1 MNNQN
6 KITLALVF
14 FSAFCVGME
23 VLRMHLSGTASFCF
37 LIWNL
42 ILAWVPYILAQLFAV
57 HDLRRQA
64 ISAMGILALWILFLP
79 NGPYIIT
86 DLLHLRQRVVI
97 PFWYDVLLV
106 SSYAWL
112 GLLLSLLSVR
122 QIHHKL
128 KDHFAPRKLWIALPV
143 LFLSAGYG
151 IYLGRFL
158 RWNSWDVFFRPIYLL
173 RRSLMELVHPFSHP
187 QPLQVTVIIGLLL
200 TLSYTVFY
208 LSHHQNADYESQ

>member
-6 KITLALVF
+6 KMTLALAF
-14 FSAFCVGME
+14 FSVFCIALE
-23 VLRMHLSGTASFCF
+23 VVRIHLSDTASFCF

-42 ILAWVPYILAQLFAV
+42 LLAWVPYILAQAFTTQ
-57 HDLRRQA
+57 DLRRQPLIA
-64 ISAMGILALWILFLP
+64 LGILAIWVLFLP

-86 DLLHLRQRVVI
+86 DLLHLRQRIEI
-97 PFWYDVLLV
+97 PLWYDVILV

-112 GLLLSLLSVR
+112 GLLLTLLSVR

-128 KDHFAPRKLWIALPV
+128 KDHFAPGKLWIALPV
-143 LFLSAGYG
+143 LFLSSGYG

-173 RRSLMELVHPFSHP
+173 RRSLVELIHPFSHP
-187 QPLQVTVIIGLLL
+187 QPLQVTVVIGLLL
-200 TLSYTVFY
+200 TLSYAVFY
-208 LSHHQNADYESQ
+208 LSHHQNLRHESE

>member
-1 MNNQN
+1 MTNQH
-6 KITLALVF
+6 KTTLALAL
-14 FSAFCVGME
+14 FSAFCIALEMT
-23 VLRMHLSGTASFCF
+23 RMHLSGTVSFCF

-42 ILAWVPYILAQLFAV
+42 ILAWVPYILAQVFTA
-57 HDLRRQA
+57 HDLRRHWF
-64 ISAMGILALWILFLP
+64 SALAILAVWVLFLP

-86 DLLHLRQRVVI
+86 DLLHLRQRIAI

-112 GLLLSLLSVR
+112 GLLLTLLSVH
-122 QIHHKL
+122 QIHRKL
-128 KDHFAPRKLWIALPV
+128 TDHFAPRKLWIALAT

-158 RWNSWDVFFRPIYLL
+158 RWNSWDVFYRPIYLL

-187 QPLQVTVIIGLLL
+187 QPLQVTVVIGTLL
-200 TLSYTVFY
+200 TLSYSVFY
-208 LSHHQNADYESQ
+208 LSHHQNSNYESQ

>member
-1 MNNQN
+1 MSYQN
-6 KITLALVF
+6 KTTLALAF
-14 FSAFCVGME
+14 FSAFCIGME
-23 VLRMHLSGTASFCF
+23 MLRMHLSGTASFCF

-42 ILAWVPYILAQLFAV
+42 ILAWVPYILSQFFAA
-57 HDLRRQA
+57 HDLRRHWL
-64 ISAMGILALWILFLP
+64 SALAVLAAWVLFLP

-128 KDHFAPRKLWIALPV
+128 TGHFAPRKLWIALPA
-143 LFLSAGYG
+143 LFFSAGYG

-173 RRSLMELVHPFSHP
+173 RRSLTELIHPFSHP
-187 QPLQVTVIIGLLL
+187 QPLQVTVVIGTLLM
-200 TLSYTVFY
+200 LSYAVFY
-208 LSHHQNADYESQ
+208 LSHHQNITHESE